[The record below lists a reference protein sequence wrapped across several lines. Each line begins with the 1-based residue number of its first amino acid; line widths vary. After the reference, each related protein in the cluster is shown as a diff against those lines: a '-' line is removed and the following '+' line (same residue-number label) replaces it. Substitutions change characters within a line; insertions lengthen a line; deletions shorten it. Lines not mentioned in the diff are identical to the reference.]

1 MGHLG
6 RIDAISGNNSR
17 AKRTTKIQEY
27 LNNFQ
32 NTLTSTTKK
41 STGLTGS
48 SLFGDGF
55 ANSYGKVDA
64 NKFSGTTCA
73 SNANL

>member
-1 MGHLG
+1 MAQLG

-17 AKRTTKIQEY
+17 AKRTTKNQEY

-32 NTLTSTTKK
+32 NTIATTAKK
-41 STGLTGS
+41 SAGLTGP

-55 ANSYGKVDA
+55 ANIASA
-64 NKFSGTTCA
+64 TTCS

>member
-1 MGHLG
+1 MAQLG

-32 NTLTSTTKK
+32 NTLTSTAKK
-41 STGLTGS
+41 SAGS
-48 SLFGDGF
+48 VFGDGF
-55 ANSYGKVDA
+55 ANDRSR
-64 NKFSGTTCA
+64 TTCA
-73 SNANL
+73 GNANL